1 MAGPILLG
9 QLFRSIASRYY
20 ASIEL
25 LLLFRYGK
33 MELTPILEIG
43 RKYIHR
49 LQYHLTKATHVITPI
64 CTRSFQRF
72 PEANMSESTAEHQ
85 TNPCQPDF
93 ALTVLNS
100 KPL

>member
-43 RKYIHR
+43 RKHIHR
-49 LQYHLTKATHVITPI
+49 L
-64 CTRSFQRF
+64 
-72 PEANMSESTAEHQ
+72 
-85 TNPCQPDF
+85 
-93 ALTVLNS
+93 
-100 KPL
+100 